1 MRAGL
6 RRTSPAAVLVL
17 ALAGG
22 VASAEQPLTL
32 EITPDDGTRFA
43 VRCTQGGEAVIEHA
57 GDAVQRFGF
66 DAGPVDCRIRI
77 VGQGGVAVE
86 AHAPAAHTRLRASG
100 ENAVVTVSLP

>member
-1 MRAGL
+1 MGL
-6 RRTSPAAVLVL
+6 RPTVPAAAILVL
-17 ALAGG
+17 ALADG
-22 VASAEQPLTL
+22 AARAQQPLTL
-32 EITPDDGTRFA
+32 EVTPGEGTQFA
-43 VRCTQGGEAVIEHA
+43 VRCTQGGEVVIEHA